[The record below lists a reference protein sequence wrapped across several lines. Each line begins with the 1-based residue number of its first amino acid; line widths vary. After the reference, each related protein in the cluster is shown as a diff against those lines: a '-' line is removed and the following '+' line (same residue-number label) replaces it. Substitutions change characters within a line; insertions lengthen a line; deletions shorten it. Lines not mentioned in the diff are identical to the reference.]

1 MLHRPWLIPPILAFW
16 AVTMGWLVTAKIL
29 PALASGAAPGYQALF
44 ASGNRL
50 VPVAWTVMCNDC
62 PMGWA
67 ISRAERLP
75 DRGLVVQ
82 SRLHFDTLPLDEMLP
97 PWLRSIARRMIDD
110 RQPLAFDARGTVSID
125 PRGELDSFGSIV
137 TLPGMTEKIVLNGTV
152 DDGKVSI
159 VISGKD
165 MRYATERHFP
175 STMMLGD
182 ELSPQA
188 TMPGLHVGRRWTVPV
203 YSPLRPG
210 PTPIEILHAHVAK
223 EETFFWDDHLV
234 RVHVVQYRDDPS
246 AHHEPRSTLWVDL
259 TGRVLKQESL
269 LLGSKLSFLRRPD
282 EAAERLVATVDAE
295 AAEAEI
301 MRPAAEIAP

>member
-29 PALASGAAPGYQALF
+29 PSLAGGAPPGYQALF
-44 ASGNRL
+44 SSGNRL
-50 VPVAWTVMCNDC
+50 LPVAWTVSCNDC

-75 DRGLVVQ
+75 DRGLVVD

-97 PWLRSIARRMIDD
+97 PWLRVLARPVIED
-110 RQPLAFDARGTVSID
+110 RPPLAFDARGSLSID
-125 PRGELDSFGSIV
+125 SRGDLRSFGSV
-137 TLPGMTEKIVLNGTV
+137 VSLPGVAERIVLSGTI

-159 VISGKD
+159 VIAGND
-165 MRYATERHFP
+165 IHYATERHFP
-175 STMMLGD
+175 STLVLGD

-203 YSPLRPG
+203 YNPLRAG
-210 PTPIEILHAHVAK
+210 TAPIDILHAHVAK

-234 RVHVVQYRDDPS
+234 RVHVVHYRDDPS
-246 AHHEPRSTLWVDL
+246 AHHEPRCTLWVDL
-259 TGRVLKQESL
+259 SGRVLKQESL
-269 LLGSKLSFLRRPD
+269 LLGTKLAFLRRTD
-282 EAAERLVATVDAE
+282 EAAERLASTIDTE
-295 AAEAEI
+295 AAA
-301 MRPAAEIAP
+301 PADALPAVKAAP